1 MKRIPDSVVAEI
13 KQANELVSVVEQY
26 LPLQKKSSSNYFGLC
41 PFHSEDTPSF
51 SVNPREQFYYCFGC
65 HKGGDVVSFIKEME
79 HLDYGQAL
87 RYLAERSNI
96 SIPEV
101 EDEAFQARKERSTAL
116 QKIMLEAARYYYKN
130 LQNPSAIPAQN
141 YIKRRAIPAVNVKRF
156 GLGYAGTAWD
166 GLYKSLRQQKFSEE
180 LLLAS
185 GLFKKSERG
194 SIYDLFRNRL
204 MFPIISSLGKGRVI
218 GFGGR
223 VLDDSKPK
231 YINSPET
238 EFFTKGRQLYAL
250 NLAKTSKYDFFLL
263 VEGYLDAMSAYAAGV
278 DCAVAPLGTA
288 LTAEQAKLMKQ
299 FKNKVVVCF
308 DADKAGKNAALRS
321 FALLE
326 EAELEVRVLSIP
338 DGKDPDDY
346 VKAHGSE
353 AFKALLEMA
362 VPVFDYRLALAKE
375 SASGEGRLNP
385 QQYLNELLL
394 FLPDI
399 KSQALREVYLA
410 KAAQVLGV
418 SLNSLRQDVDKAIT
432 QNRTG
437 KPTQTAPPSSNRE
450 STRLTH
456 VLPEAATE
464 RARTASPIL
473 LKKDAHY
480 KAALTL
486 LFILSKQPHLLR
498 EMPQA
503 LDAKM
508 LEPLGEG
515 EFSQILTER
524 LNTESL
530 PFAKLYDFI
539 ATHHPAADELISDLS
554 ALRVTSESLN
564 AVKNQDEGPVLWSSE
579 DALANFKLCRRL
591 AIKKQLSEI
600 YIQLDD
606 PSLSTKERAA
616 KKLLYD
622 LLLKDLGK
630 SNS

>member
-1 MKRIPDSVVAEI
+1 MGAKASLKRIPDSVVAEI

-238 EFFTKGRQLYAL
+238 EFFTKDDSFMRSIWPRLP
-250 NLAKTSKYDFFLL
+250 SMIFF
-263 VEGYLDAMSAYAAGV
+263 S
-278 DCAVAPLGTA
+278 
-288 LTAEQAKLMKQ
+288 
-299 FKNKVVVCF
+299 
-308 DADKAGKNAALRS
+308 
-321 FALLE
+321 
-326 EAELEVRVLSIP
+326 
-338 DGKDPDDY
+338 
-346 VKAHGSE
+346 
-353 AFKALLEMA
+353 
-362 VPVFDYRLALAKE
+362 
-375 SASGEGRLNP
+375 
-385 QQYLNELLL
+385 
-394 FLPDI
+394 
-399 KSQALREVYLA
+399 
-410 KAAQVLGV
+410 
-418 SLNSLRQDVDKAIT
+418 
-432 QNRTG
+432 
-437 KPTQTAPPSSNRE
+437 
-450 STRLTH
+450 
-456 VLPEAATE
+456 
-464 RARTASPIL
+464 
-473 LKKDAHY
+473 
-480 KAALTL
+480 
-486 LFILSKQPHLLR
+486 
-498 EMPQA
+498 
-503 LDAKM
+503 
-508 LEPLGEG
+508 
-515 EFSQILTER
+515 
-524 LNTESL
+524 
-530 PFAKLYDFI
+530 
-539 ATHHPAADELISDLS
+539 
-554 ALRVTSESLN
+554 
-564 AVKNQDEGPVLWSSE
+564 
-579 DALANFKLCRRL
+579 
-591 AIKKQLSEI
+591 
-600 YIQLDD
+600 
-606 PSLSTKERAA
+606 
-616 KKLLYD
+616 
-622 LLLKDLGK
+622 
-630 SNS
+630 